1 MATYNAFGGQI
12 PLHYEIV
19 GPDGKMNQQW
29 AFWFQQFINNLPP
42 SGQSFVI
49 NGDPQ
54 SAGPQTIFQGPDA
67 NKGA

>member
-1 MATYNAFGGQI
+1 MATYSNFSGQI

-42 SGQSFVI
+42 PGTGFVV
-49 NGDPQ
+49 NGDQ
-54 SAGPQTIFQGPDA
+54 QIIQQTLYQGPDA
-67 NKGA
+67 NKGS

>member
-1 MATYNAFGGQI
+1 MPTYNNFSGQI

-19 GPDGKMNQQW
+19 GRDGKMNQQW

-42 SGQSFVI
+42 QGVGYVY

-54 SAGPQTIFQGPDA
+54 IVPTQTLFQGPDSQ
-67 NKGA
+67 KGS